1 VTLCS
6 RNQKS
11 FGKRFPLIVEGL
23 VDVPDETVI
32 DGEINAVTLVPE
44 VLARKLDAR
53 CECPPDFRPP
63 RNHFHRSAGRFLMHL
78 SWRLQVKITPTYDS
92 HPRVTNLVRH
102 V

>member
-1 VTLCS
+1 VRVCS

-11 FGKRFPLIVEGL
+11 LGKRFPLIVEGL

-53 CECPPDFRPP
+53 CECPPDFRP
-63 RNHFHRSAGRFLMHL
+63 AL
-78 SWRLQVKITPTYDS
+78 SDAFELAAASKDYSYLRQSSKSD
-92 HPRVTNLVRH
+92 
-102 V
+102 